1 MEGSAGDITCLEPM
15 VDEMYTMI
23 VNLIVKIKGWED
35 CLFWDYELT
44 KDILYVTLKQV
55 IEFLANIL
63 EKHDF
68 VLWKFG
74 CTYSFWLNL

>member
-1 MEGSAGDITCLEPM
+1 MEGRAGDITCLEPM

-23 VNLIVKIKGWED
+23 VNLTVEIKVWED

-44 KDILYVTLKQV
+44 KDILFVTLKQV

-63 EKHDF
+63 EKHDI